1 MFTFTLASAARRLA
15 VTLALFA
22 TRYAS
27 RLRRPSYRAV
37 PNSYDA
43 QVPAHTLPNRGPLTR
58 QKPSHLVCELRLVA
72 LMMALT
78 VHSTVHALFACIFL
92 VSQEARP
99 RCVVAAPWTAGS
111 ARAALVPAAGC

>member
-37 PNSYDA
+37 PKSYDA
-43 QVPAHTLPNRGPLTR
+43 QVPAHTLPNRGPLRMVGHKRERLRDCFCT
-58 QKPSHLVCELRLVA
+58 QKHLVDFEDLC
-72 LMMALT
+72 
-78 VHSTVHALFACIFL
+78 
-92 VSQEARP
+92 P
-99 RCVVAAPWTAGS
+99 RSMLGFYRREKVDLGHDP
-111 ARAALVPAAGC
+111 

>member
-22 TRYAS
+22 TRNAS

-58 QKPSHLVCELRLVA
+58 QKPSHATSCANCDSSLSL
-72 LMMALT
+72 MALT

-99 RCVVAAPWTAGS
+99 RCVCGG
-111 ARAALVPAAGC
+111 ALDGGQRSG